1 MKCSICKGKI
11 EEHKTPEGEVYWTH
25 GHNAE
30 PLSNGRCCDKC
41 NELVIQE
48 RINRVRFSKGTS
60 LREILN

>member
-11 EEHKTPEGEVYWTH
+11 EEHKTPEGKVYWTH

-41 NELVIQE
+41 NELVIYE
-48 RINRVRFSKGTS
+48 RINRIRFRKGNS
-60 LREILN
+60 SREILN

>member
-30 PLSNGRCCDKC
+30 PLSNGRCCNKC

-48 RINRVRFSKGTS
+48 RINRVRFRKGTS